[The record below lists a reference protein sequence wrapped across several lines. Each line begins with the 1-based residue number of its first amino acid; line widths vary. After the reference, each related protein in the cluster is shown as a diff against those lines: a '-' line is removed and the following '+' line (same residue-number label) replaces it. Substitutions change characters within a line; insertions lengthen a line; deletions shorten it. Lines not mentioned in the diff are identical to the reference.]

1 MLSVNKYPQDY
12 IDACRARVKAQVS
25 TYRKLIKTTT
35 NDSAIASFVPVFF
48 NNMAII
54 LDSYFVHRART
65 MEGKDGNPLNE
76 VRVICNSLMQN
87 GGAMSADKVIRLNPA
102 KSVLKYEVGD
112 EIRLRESDF
121 LRLAEAYFAEIES
134 KYS

>member
-1 MLSVNKYPQDY
+1 
-12 IDACRARVKAQVS
+12 
-25 TYRKLIKTTT
+25 
-35 NDSAIASFVPVFF
+35 
-48 NNMAII
+48 
-54 LDSYFVHRART
+54 

-112 EIRLRESDF
+112 EIRLRETDF